1 MSMQTT
7 DVTKVENDSTTH
19 EKYRFENPTIGK
31 IITDEEEKIIK
42 HVMEKVKKVY
52 FSHGDDIIIKMDFRD
67 MKLNYINCN
76 LKVVKWVIN
85 NYFGFTLLLD

>member
-7 DVTKVENDSTTH
+7 DVTNVENDSTTH

-76 LKVVKWVIN
+76 LKVVK
-85 NYFGFTLLLD
+85 

>member
-1 MSMQTT
+1 
-7 DVTKVENDSTTH
+7 
-19 EKYRFENPTIGK
+19 
-31 IITDEEEKIIK
+31 
-42 HVMEKVKKVY
+42 VY

>member
-7 DVTKVENDSTTH
+7 DVTKVENDPTTH

-31 IITDEEEKIIK
+31 NNNWWRRKNYKTCNG
-42 HVMEKVKKVY
+42 KVKKVY

>member
-19 EKYRFENPTIGK
+19 EKYRFENPPSAK

-42 HVMEKVKKVY
+42 HVMEKLRRCIFHMVM
-52 FSHGDDIIIKMDFRD
+52 I
-67 MKLNYINCN
+67 L
-76 LKVVKWVIN
+76 
-85 NYFGFTLLLD
+85 